1 MKLQFLGATRTVT
14 GSRFL
19 VDEGKGRILVDCG
32 LYQGL
37 KEYRL
42 RNWAAFPVPT
52 DTLQSILLTHAHIDH
67 SGYLPR
73 LVREGY
79 RGPIFCTPATAAL
92 LEILLPDAAHLQEE
106 EAEYANRQGFSK
118 HHPALPLFTS
128 EDARRALSQLKTVRY
143 GKPCSVGPFQATFS
157 PAGHLLGSATIT
169 VTGNSRKVH
178 FSGDLGR
185 YDSEVTR
192 PPVDAGEVDAM
203 VLESTYGARL
213 HDTRSVEDEL
223 ARVVNE
229 TYERNGV
236 VLVPSF
242 AVGRTQTVLYYLRK
256 LEEQGRIPRRAV
268 YVDSPMAVDA
278 TTIYI
283 DHADDPNLK
292 LRLSRDSSQ
301 CQLRCEETHFVRK
314 AEESKSL
321 NHLQGPHMI
330 ISAGGMAT
338 GGRVLHHLKRLLPGA
353 TNTVLLVGYQGVGTR
368 GRSLLDGARE
378 IKMHGQMV
386 PVRARIENLD
396 QISAHGD
403 ADDLIRW
410 ARSARRPPGTIFLV
424 HGESAGQEA
433 LAQRLRKELP
443 STVKI
448 PEYLEAFDV

>member
-1 MKLQFLGATRTVT
+1 MRLQFLGATRTVT

-19 VDEGKGRILVDCG
+19 VDEGQGRILVDCG

-52 DTLQSILLTHAHIDH
+52 DTLQAILLTHSHIDH
-67 SGYLPR
+67 SGYLPK

-79 RGPIFCTPATAAL
+79 RGPIYCTSATAAL
-92 LEILLPDAAHLQEE
+92 LGILLPDAAHLQEE
-106 EAEYANRQGFSK
+106 EAEYANRKGFSK
-118 HHPALPLFTS
+118 HHPALPLFTG
-128 EDARRALSQLKTVRY
+128 EDARRALSQLSPVEY
-143 GKPCSVGPFQATFS
+143 GKAVSAGAFRATFS
-157 PAGHLLGSATIT
+157 PAGHLLGSATVT
-169 VTGNSRKVH
+169 VTGRSKKVL

-192 PPVDAGEVDAM
+192 PPVDAGEVDAL
-203 VLESTYGARL
+203 VLESTYGART
-213 HDTRSVEDEL
+213 HETRGVEDEL
-223 ARVVNE
+223 ARIVSE

-268 YVDSPMAVDA
+268 YVDSPMAIDA
-278 TTIYI
+278 TAIYI
-283 DHADDPNLK
+283 DHADDPNLR
-292 LRLSRDSSQ
+292 LRLSRESSR
-301 CQLRCEETHFVRK
+301 CQLRCEQAHFVRT
-314 AEESKSL
+314 AEGSKRL
-321 NHLQGPHMI
+321 NDVSGPHMI
-330 ISAGGMAT
+330 ISANGMAT

-353 TNTVLLVGYQGVGTR
+353 NNTVLLVGYQGVGTR

-378 IKMHGQMV
+378 VKMHGMMV
-386 PVRARIENLD
+386 PVRARIEN
-396 QISAHGD
+396 IGHFSAHGD
-403 ADDLIRW
+403 ADDLLRW
-410 ARSARRPPGTIFLV
+410 IRSAKRPPRTMYLV
-424 HGESAGQEA
+424 HGEPAGQEA
-433 LAQRLRKELP
+433 LAERLKKEFP